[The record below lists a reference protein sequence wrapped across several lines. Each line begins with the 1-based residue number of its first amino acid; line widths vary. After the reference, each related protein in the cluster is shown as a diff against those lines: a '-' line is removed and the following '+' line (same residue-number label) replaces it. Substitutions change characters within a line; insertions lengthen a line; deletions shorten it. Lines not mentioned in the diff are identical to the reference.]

1 MSDDNIKT
9 DVEILKR
16 DVSNIQSYLP
26 RLDSAIEKITELSN
40 TMSKMLA
47 IHSQTIETMKEQ
59 SNGRHNATEK
69 ELDIIDKKIDN
80 LDDDVK
86 ESLKSIID
94 AINTKDKETN
104 TRIDTL
110 SSRLTALEKWKW
122 LVVGASMAIGY
133 VISNLNFFQSIIN

>member
-69 ELDIIDKKIDN
+69 ELDIIDKKIDH

-104 TRIDTL
+104 NRIDTL

>member
-1 MSDDNIKT
+1 MSEDNIKT

-69 ELDIIDKKIDN
+69 ELDIIDKKIDH

>member
-1 MSDDNIKT
+1 MSDENIKT

-26 RLDSAIEKITELSN
+26 RLDAAIEKITELSN
-40 TMSKMLA
+40 SMSKMLA

-69 ELDIIDKKIDN
+69 ELDNIDKKIDH
-80 LDDDVK
+80 LDEDVK
-86 ESLKSIID
+86 RSFKSIID
-94 AINTKDKETN
+94 GINNKDKETN

-133 VISNLNFFQSIIN
+133 AISNQNFFQSIMN

>member
-69 ELDIIDKKIDN
+69 ELDIIDKKIDH

-104 TRIDTL
+104 NRIDTL

-133 VISNLNFFQSIIN
+133 VISNLKFFHSIIN